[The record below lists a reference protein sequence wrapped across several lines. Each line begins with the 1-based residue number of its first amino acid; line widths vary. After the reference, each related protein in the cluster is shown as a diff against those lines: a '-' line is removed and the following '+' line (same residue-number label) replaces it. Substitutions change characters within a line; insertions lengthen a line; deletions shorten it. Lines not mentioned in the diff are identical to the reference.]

1 MAMLRSWLWCLVW
14 LALLHAVF
22 AGPPGQG
29 RHHTG
34 YGSSSSK
41 GRWGQSGHW
50 NWQQSQPHYP
60 HPTEVVVRVEDG
72 KKSKKD
78 KAKKKKKRSTSTSS
92 SKSDS
97 TDSRAKSKRRSK
109 GKRKAPEGAH
119 ILGQKDIEELQQ
131 FRRQAEIQKI
141 RNEVLASI
149 PSGPG
154 ASSKSAPTAK
164 PDEMPGDTT
173 AEALS
178 PKTKKVVLAQ
188 SRILGQD
195 SVSKR
200 LLTDEVVS
208 WVDVKAQLLSAPRWL
223 PAPFARAVRYVQ
235 ALKVLAWDEYVLSH
249 WLQITTGIPVAT
261 VSAGTLLLGYKWIS
275 EGNAAAKGVRK
286 WIQDVAQTPIRR
298 AKRLQIFSPD
308 GRVRRALF

>member
-97 TDSRAKSKRRSK
+97 TDSRAKSKRRSN

-208 WVDVKAQLLSAPRWL
+208 WVDVKAQLSGQSAQDVKSLCAQICEHAPRNKGDCITKIME
-223 PAPFARAVRYVQ
+223 Q
-235 ALKVLAWDEYVLSH
+235 
-249 WLQITTGIPVAT
+249 LQN
-261 VSAGTLLLGYKWIS
+261 L
-275 EGNAAAKGVRK
+275 
-286 WIQDVAQTPIRR
+286 D
-298 AKRLQIFSPD
+298 
-308 GRVRRALF
+308 

>member
-22 AGPPGQG
+22 AGPPGQA

-208 WVDVKAQLLSAPRWL
+208 WVDVKAQLSGQSAQDVKSLCAQICEHAPRNKGDCITKIM
-223 PAPFARAVRYVQ
+223 AQ
-235 ALKVLAWDEYVLSH
+235 
-249 WLQITTGIPVAT
+249 LQN
-261 VSAGTLLLGYKWIS
+261 L
-275 EGNAAAKGVRK
+275 
-286 WIQDVAQTPIRR
+286 D
-298 AKRLQIFSPD
+298 
-308 GRVRRALF
+308 

>member
-1 MAMLRSWLWCLVW
+1 MLRSWLWCLVW

-298 AKRLQIFSPD
+298 AKRLQIF
-308 GRVRRALF
+308 